1 MKPNAQVA
9 KVQEFVGPALQ
20 ACLDHKVVE
29 TPYYS
34 VFEVGQPYFDA
45 DEWALLSPVDLV
57 LQQKI
62 ADLKPISHYLDV
74 MQGFL
79 SGADSVFIIP
89 KNAVPE
95 GEDTIYADYL
105 PDRLIYKYSLPQRA
119 NEVLFSPFEDGQPLT
134 EIDLRR
140 RYPQTWKYLTQHK
153 VELAARRAVTSG
165 DTPWWRPV
173 RPRDPKNMLRP
184 KIVCPHLMLTPRFAV
199 DVRGKYAVSHGPFF
213 VTKTEDEEL
222 NVLKYFCA
230 VLNSSVCHWYLSTY
244 LPKYGRGYN
253 RLEVSS
259 IKRVPV
265 PDPALVPPP
274 AMRDILNLVSRAI
287 KDGPSTDIDRKID
300 GIIAS
305 LYGLTPSER
314 DSVLS

>member
-89 KNAVPE
+89 KKAVPE

-134 EIDLRR
+134 EIDLSRHS
-140 RYPQTWKYLTQHK
+140 PDDSETS
-153 VELAARRAVTSG
+153 VESSDFAASLKARREMWLATSSSGSPNDGRGG
-165 DTPWWRPV
+165 DLAIFTGIWTHSSCRLRVNARQSNASCWRGWW
-173 RPRDPKNMLRP
+173 LRP
-184 KIVCPHLMLTPRFAV
+184 
-199 DVRGKYAVSHGPFF
+199 
-213 VTKTEDEEL
+213 
-222 NVLKYFCA
+222 
-230 VLNSSVCHWYLSTY
+230 
-244 LPKYGRGYN
+244 
-253 RLEVSS
+253 
-259 IKRVPV
+259 
-265 PDPALVPPP
+265 
-274 AMRDILNLVSRAI
+274 
-287 KDGPSTDIDRKID
+287 
-300 GIIAS
+300 
-305 LYGLTPSER
+305 
-314 DSVLS
+314 